1 MYNYLFDHHPHL
13 LGALVEGVVE
23 ENGDML
29 MLVHQVDK
37 VLAGHICNANKW
49 KIHELSVYQLLL
61 TQIKEKNTI
70 SKARP
75 LGNENSNTKPIG
87 NQIHAYHQ

>member
-1 MYNYLFDHHPHL
+1 MTKMYNYLIDHHPHL

-37 VLAGHICNANKW
+37 ALAGHICNVNK
-49 KIHELSVYQLLL
+49 
-61 TQIKEKNTI
+61 
-70 SKARP
+70 
-75 LGNENSNTKPIG
+75 
-87 NQIHAYHQ
+87 